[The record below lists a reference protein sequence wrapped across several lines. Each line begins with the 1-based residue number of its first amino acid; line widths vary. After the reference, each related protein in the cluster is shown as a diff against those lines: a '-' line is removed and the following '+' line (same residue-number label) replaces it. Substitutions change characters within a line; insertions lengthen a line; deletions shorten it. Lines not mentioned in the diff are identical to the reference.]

1 MEMQFNEKKSTW
13 KGSGGKINYFKYVN
27 RLQMVKKVLA
37 SCRAFLMLK
46 NTSWKKHVLPGQ
58 VSDKSDRFPEW
69 TGRNQYLFNKF
80 KFKRGGNKKYSPVQ
94 SKTNKM
100 FFVFLIIVSLQ
111 KKSVMR
117 CISYGSIVYTNKRIR
132 RIFFR
137 NLNTVDVVIR
147 TSGCINFD
155 TFYY

>member
-1 MEMQFNEKKSTW
+1 MQNLNFEYGFLQIRTNIFRLFHSSQLFESSVWTCLKSMEMQFNKKKSTW

-46 NTSWKKHVLPGQ
+46 NTSWKNHVLPGQ

-80 KFKRGGNKKYSPVQ
+80 KFKRGGNKNIVRFNPKQ
-94 SKTNKM
+94 TKC
-100 FFVFLIIVSLQ
+100 FL
-111 KKSVMR
+111 
-117 CISYGSIVYTNKRIR
+117 Y
-132 RIFFR
+132 FW
-137 NLNTVDVVIR
+137 
-147 TSGCINFD
+147 
-155 TFYY
+155 